1 MKTILSNGKTE
12 METLSREDGN
22 DGYAL
27 GKTET
32 METLLGRRKRWI
44 FWGGEEDGDGNT
56 SCRCTEITIARIL
69 IKIMIAPQILH
80 E

>member
-32 METLLGRRKRWI
+32 METLLGRRKQWRHSW
-44 FWGGEEDGDGNT
+44 EDGNDGFFVGGGGK
-56 SCRCTEITIARIL
+56 TE
-69 IKIMIAPQILH
+69 MEAPRVGVLKLQ
-80 E
+80 